1 MPADAEASEVV
12 DSTLAE
18 PIQTAAAMV
27 SALHNV
33 RHAKC
38 DSGVLE
44 ACTGDCMLL
53 QLTRFVVKYFED
65 LCRSPPQ
72 RAAASEICLHKQRPA
87 HIRSPRLPGQT
98 NPRQP

>member
-1 MPADAEASEVV
+1 VPADAEASGEVV

-33 RHAKC
+33 RHAQS

-44 ACTGDCMLL
+44 ACTVTACC
-53 QLTRFVVKYFED
+53 YN
-65 LCRSPPQ
+65 S
-72 RAAASEICLHKQRPA
+72 RALS
-87 HIRSPRLPGQT
+87 
-98 NPRQP
+98 